1 MEIEKKMACWLKV
14 PFDSETQQAVQS
26 LANGTDSEALHDA
39 FYKDLSF
46 GTGGMRGKMGVGT
59 NRINKYTLGRCSQGL
74 ATYLLQEF
82 PSLTPKV
89 VIAFDSRHNSQSLA
103 QEVANVLTANGV
115 AVYLFTDLRTT
126 PELSFAVRHLRAQ
139 AGIVL
144 TASHNPPIY
153 NGYKVYWEDG
163 AQIVPPH
170 DQKIMEA
177 IDSVS
182 YESLQFGPPKAKIHP
197 IDLEVDEAY
206 WNTVLK
212 LLPVKPKQPEN
223 LNVVF
228 TPLHGTAI
236 TAVQRVLQRAGF
248 DRVSVVKEQMHP
260 DGDFP
265 TVKSPNPEERE
276 ALSLAIDQANDQKA
290 DLVIGTDPDCDR
302 LGVAFRTNA
311 GSYQLLN
318 GNQLMLL
325 LTDFVLDQLQQ
336 KNKLLP
342 SSFIA
347 STIVSTPLMQS
358 IATQYQIECV
368 TTLTGFKWI
377 GEAIENRPS
386 DTFICGGE
394 ESYGFLLG
402 SAVRD
407 KDAVSASLLA
417 AVMTSQLKSEG
428 KSLLDQLILCYQ
440 KYGFQ
445 YESLHSLNK
454 EGAAGAKAILEIMH
468 SYRNNP
474 PRELGG
480 SKVVKIYDY
489 QTGVERDLKNNSEIP
504 LVLPKANVLIF
515 VTSEGSRIAL
525 RPSGTEP
532 KIKFYLSVANTYQK
546 EKSWEYNLAKI
557 EKQLKILENDL
568 PL

>member
-197 IDLEVDEAY
+197 INLEVDEAY

-236 TAVQRVLQRAGF
+236 TAVPKVLQRAGF
-248 DRVSVVKEQMHP
+248 DRVSIVKEQMHP

-265 TVKSPNPEERE
+265 TVKSPNPEGIE
-276 ALSLAIDQANDQKA
+276 ALSLAIDQANDEKA

-302 LGVAFRTNA
+302 LGVAFRTNT

-318 GNQLMLL
+318 GNQLIVL

-454 EGAAGAKAILEIMH
+454 EGAAGAEAILEIMH

-480 SKVVKIYDY
+480 NKVVKIYDY
-489 QTGVERDLKNNSEIP
+489 QSGVERDLNNNTEIP

>member
-177 IDSVS
+177 IDSIS

-197 IDLEVDEAY
+197 INLEVDEAY

-236 TAVQRVLQRAGF
+236 TAVPRVLQRAGF
-248 DRVSVVKEQMHP
+248 DRVSIVKEQMYP

-276 ALSLAIDQANDQKA
+276 ALSLAIDQANDEKA

-302 LGVAFRTNA
+302 LGVAFRTNT

-318 GNQLMLL
+318 GNQLIVL

-358 IATQYQIECV
+358 IATQYQIDCV

-394 ESYGFLLG
+394 
-402 SAVRD
+402 
-407 KDAVSASLLA
+407 
-417 AVMTSQLKSEG
+417 
-428 KSLLDQLILCYQ
+428 
-440 KYGFQ
+440 
-445 YESLHSLNK
+445 
-454 EGAAGAKAILEIMH
+454 
-468 SYRNNP
+468 
-474 PRELGG
+474 
-480 SKVVKIYDY
+480 
-489 QTGVERDLKNNSEIP
+489 
-504 LVLPKANVLIF
+504 
-515 VTSEGSRIAL
+515 
-525 RPSGTEP
+525 
-532 KIKFYLSVANTYQK
+532 
-546 EKSWEYNLAKI
+546 
-557 EKQLKILENDL
+557 
-568 PL
+568 

>member
-236 TAVQRVLQRAGF
+236 TAVPRVLQRAGF
-248 DRVSVVKEQMHP
+248 DRVSFVKEQMHP

-480 SKVVKIYDY
+480 NKVVKIYDY

>member
-236 TAVQRVLQRAGF
+236 TAVPRVLQRAGF
-248 DRVSVVKEQMHP
+248 DRVSFVKEQMHP

-480 SKVVKIYDY
+480 NKVVKIYDY

-546 EKSWEYNLAKI
+546 EKCWEYNLAKI

>member
-39 FYKDLSF
+39 FYKELSF

-236 TAVQRVLQRAGF
+236 TAVPRVLQRAGF

-290 DLVIGTDPDCDR
+290 DLVIGTDHDCDR